1 VEKKVAPSAEKAKV
15 VDVDGEDWLALP
27 PPPVSKPVTEE
38 NDALREL
45 RYTAFSP
52 SRVLMLFTRTAVG
65 SNAIDSFWCV
75 PMPLEAAMCPY
86 S

>member
-15 VDVDGEDWLALP
+15 VDVDGGGL
-27 PPPVSKPVTEE
+27 VSTATAASAKPVTEE